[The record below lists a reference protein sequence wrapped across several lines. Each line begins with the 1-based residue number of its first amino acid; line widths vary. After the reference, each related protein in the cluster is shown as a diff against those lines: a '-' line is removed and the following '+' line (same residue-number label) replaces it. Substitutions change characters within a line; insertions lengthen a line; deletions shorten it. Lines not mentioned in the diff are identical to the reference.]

1 MFKIILTFY
10 FACILPQLSVAG
22 RTSLLHGYDG
32 PLSASKSANASY
44 MDCAGTEGGGGGY
57 SYTNMDDG
65 GFGFGDSTYY
75 GGGPGDDMFLNT
87 SQQDGDGDKQ
97 QQQLMDFGEEG
108 AAEEE
113 KAGDGARLSSSS
125 RHQQQQQSRGASHK
139 QLARNAVSDLVS
151 NTFSK
156 SAAELESRSSREAS
170 GGSRSGHSS
179 SSGGGSR
186 HTRTEQFM
194 EILEDEFRVNKVLY
208 KNYQLVVFVFLPLSG
223 LLYLV

>member
-1 MFKIILTFY
+1 M
-10 FACILPQLSVAG
+10 AG

-44 MDCAGTEGGGGGY
+44 MDGAGTDGGGGGY

-113 KAGDGARLSSSS
+113 KAGDGARHSSSS
-125 RHQQQQQSRGASHK
+125 RHQQQQQQRQQQQSRGASHK

-179 SSGGGSR
+179 SGGGSR

-194 EILEDEFRVNKVLY
+194 EILEDEFRVNKVLN
-208 KNYQLVVFVFLPLSG
+208 KNYQLVVFVFFPLSG